1 MGTRDSSPTLQRAA
15 RLFGG
20 VALGVVGLGTLV
32 LGAVVGTEQVADWAM
47 ITAFGWVLLVT
58 GVASAVLAVSDMRGA
73 GHLMNPALSDLDGEP
88 ALWFPRRRSRGVV
101 SAWTLAAL
109 ALAPSIGAI
118 AAFVTSN
125 LVVGTFLLVIALLL
139 LWFASPHEVDAGG
152 LWLTPSRVVHRH
164 DGTGW
169 QVGWDMVRGAA
180 ATEPFGIAVRERPKT
195 KWAVSQLR
203 RWTPIYKH
211 DNLWIDGRDMAGNA
225 GLWYYVILKAIA
237 DPAFRRSLGTPA
249 SLPPEGGA
257 PAAPVGPP
265 R

>member
-1 MGTRDSSPTLQRAA
+1 MGTESSGRSWHNGA
-15 RLFGG
+15 RLLGG
-20 VALGVVGLGTLV
+20 VTLGLIGLGMLA
-32 LGAVVGTEQVADWAM
+32 LGAVIVAGQSVDGAV
-47 ITAFGWVLLVT
+47 IAGFGWVLLVT
-58 GVASAVLAVSDMRGA
+58 GIASVVRAATDIGGTRHPLK
-73 GHLMNPALSDLDGEP
+73 PALSDVDGEP

-101 SAWTLAAL
+101 SVWTLAGL
-109 ALAPSIGAI
+109 AIAPLIGAV
-118 AAFVTSN
+118 AAFITNN
-125 LVVGTFLLVIALLL
+125 LVAGGVLVVIAILLVWL
-139 LWFASPHEVDAGG
+139 ASPHEVDAGG

-169 QVGWDMVRGAA
+169 QVEWNTVRGAA

-211 DNLWIDGRDMAGNA
+211 DNLWIDGRDMAGDP

-237 DPAFRRSLGTPA
+237 DPGFRAALGTPA

-257 PAAPVGPP
+257 PGPP
-265 R
+265 TPAT